1 MFAVE
6 VNQPKNL
13 LVIRYRGSVGPD
25 EAKRCLEEVRDGLTK
40 MKTAFRL
47 LADLTQLELMEV
59 SCAPYIEKAMD
70 LCNENGVSV
79 VVRAIPDP
87 KRDIGL
93 QIMSYFH
100 YGGDVRIVTC
110 ERLDEAMDVLSHDD

>member
-1 MFAVE
+1 VFAVE

-25 EAKRCLEEVRDGLTK
+25 EAKRCLEEVRGGLTR
-40 MKTAFRL
+40 METAFRL
-47 LADLTQLELMEV
+47 LADLTELELMEV

-70 LCNENGVSV
+70 LCNEKGVF

-110 ERLDEAMDVLSHDD
+110 ERLDEAMDVLSNDD